1 MYRTIPFTIPLLTS
15 LLSLICLIQLSSTA
29 PIETSSCLHCYLPS
43 VIHSKLIS
51 TTIKQEEKPDPQ
63 ILSTET
69 STGDEEDPAMI
80 PHSKEDDQVASNA
93 AETDVS
99 QTVTGEK
106 SKPPPGV
113 DPNAPAVDEAR
124 PLANSTTGN
133 ATSAYSAFKLTML
146 VEMTVNFKL
155 NTIFEDGAL
164 TGVFNGSVNS
174 SSLTDLKDADDEQW
188 YKESPY
194 LDRIA
199 FQFRYTPDSTDYA
212 FSKPTV
218 YTSDDSG
225 ISPEVHDYRTDS
237 VNGVGTF
244 TILYKC
250 KPNGQ
255 DKSRIS
261 LHMPVTSE
269 KSVDMAWIK
278 ECGHGRHEHVEFG
291 YTTYDHNVAL
301 FNPDGTYGTEEKK
314 ILEIGPLDLSTEL
327 TMKLTP
333 PAQNLDFLDPHVQSD
348 SESVSVYLRGTIS
361 KGSLSSDETTKFSVL
376 YECKAATR
384 AQVTF
389 SVAIPPWDNVTT
401 TWRKDCGGNSAQSLL
416 IGTTTSGSFDVMLDG
431 ELDAKYNVSDTTTMD
446 SVNDAVKI
454 IPETTNSAHFYLTN
468 SDETSD
474 IHIQTISTTMSD
486 PNIVS
491 AYVKLPMLKAS
502 SYLSSTG
509 GTLARKETKSLQ
521 LHFICKNAGKSLVLV
536 TLPTLRYK
544 NVEFGF
550 IKKCTEPKALHHSG
564 FLSTAGS
571 ILGVLLLLCIGT
583 TGFYVYRRKRSS
595 VKYVAV
601 STDDIN

>member
-1 MYRTIPFTIPLLTS
+1 MYRPIPFTIPLLTS
-15 LLSLICLIQLSSTA
+15 LLSIILLVQLSSTA
-29 PIETSSCLHCYLPS
+29 PIDKPQCLNCLLPS
-43 VIHSKLIS
+43 VYSKFIS
-51 TTIKQEEKPDPQ
+51 TTIKQEEKSDPQ
-63 ILSTET
+63 TLSTEI
-69 STGDEEDPAMI
+69 STADDEDPAMI
-80 PHSKEDDQVASNA
+80 PHSKDDDQAASNA
-93 AETDVS
+93 AQTDVS
-99 QTVTGEK
+99 QTVTGEESK
-106 SKPPPGV
+106 SPPPGV

-124 PLANSTTGN
+124 PTANSTTGN
-133 ATSAYSAFKLTML
+133 STSAFSAFKLNLL

-155 NTIFEDGAL
+155 NPIFEDGVL

-174 SSLTDLKDADDEQW
+174 SSLTDLKEADDETW

-199 FQFRYTPDSTDYA
+199 FQFRYTPDSNDYV

-218 YTSDDSG
+218 YTTDESG

-237 VNGVGTF
+237 TNGMGTF

-250 KPNGQ
+250 KPGAQ
-255 DKSRIS
+255 EKSRIS

-291 YTTYDHNVAL
+291 YTTYDHNIAL

-333 PAQNLDFLDPHVQSD
+333 PAQNLNFLDPHVQSD

-376 YECKAATR
+376 YDCKAATR
-384 AQVTF
+384 AQITF
-389 SVAIPPWDNVTT
+389 SVAIPPWDNITT

-416 IGTTTSGSFDVMLDG
+416 IGTTAPGSFDVMLDG
-431 ELDAKYNVSDTTTMD
+431 ELDAKYNVSDTTTMGSVRD
-446 SVNDAVKI
+446 SVNI
-454 IPETTNSAHFYLTN
+454 IPVTVNSERFYLTN

-491 AYVKLPMLKAS
+491 VYVKLPLLQGS

-509 GTLARKETKSLQ
+509 GTLARRETKSLQ

-550 IKKCTEPKALHHSG
+550 IKECIEPKALHHSG

-571 ILGVLLLLCIGT
+571 ILGVLLLLCIGA
-583 TGFYVYRRKRSS
+583 TGFYVYRRKRSNI
-595 VKYVAV
+595 KYAAV
-601 STDDIN
+601 PTDDTN